1 MLNITHYQRNAHFT
15 DKQLEKSDDRL
26 KVRKVVRNRAVMLA
40 YCAENVSVLHV
51 REDLDRSV
59 CVST

>member
-1 MLNITHYQRNAHFT
+1 M
-15 DKQLEKSDDRL
+15 
-26 KVRKVVRNRAVMLA
+26 MLA

-59 CVST
+59 CVHITSKYSGESVHTCLCVWIKPGPWPGGAQ